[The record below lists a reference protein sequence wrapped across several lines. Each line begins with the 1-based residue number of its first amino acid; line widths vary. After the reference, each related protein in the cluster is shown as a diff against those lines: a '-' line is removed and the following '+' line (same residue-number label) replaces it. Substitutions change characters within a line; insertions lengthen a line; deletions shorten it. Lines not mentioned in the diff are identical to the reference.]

1 MGIFSVGLDHYNF
14 SNISFCDTK
23 LSQNRT
29 LSDGKPK
36 WVKDLNHSYI
46 SKLMRKY
53 LRTAPNETVT
63 KWFHCFTLDPD
74 RTILSGTCRKLG
86 GHNEAYKGE
95 IKIWCTGKASLRL
108 KVIGSKLRKWGTK
121 SCLSDVIEIHGA
133 DRDKTALSQN
143 EAQSIFI
150 SHNAAN
156 IHNAHTIFLL
166 VLNLIEQV
174 SALGHDNIE
183 LAASKQM
190 QGHTGTDSC

>member
-1 MGIFSVGLDHYNF
+1 M
-14 SNISFCDTK
+14 
-23 LSQNRT
+23 
-29 LSDGKPK
+29 
-36 WVKDLNHSYI
+36 
-46 SKLMRKY
+46 
-53 LRTAPNETVT
+53 
-63 KWFHCFTLDPD
+63 
-74 RTILSGTCRKLG
+74 
-86 GHNEAYKGE
+86 
-95 IKIWCTGKASLRL
+95 

-143 EAQSIFI
+143 EAHSIFI

-156 IHNAHTIFLL
+156 IQNAHTIFLL